1 MRTATVNEQASEEL
15 FRRAAAGDRAAFDSL
30 ADKER
35 AQLDTHVRSHLGAAL
50 RRNVDPEDI
59 VQETLLRAFRSISQM
74 EWRGEAAF
82 RSWLR
87 LTAEHVILHAAQTN
101 RRTQSPLDP
110 DVPANDPSPSRVQRR
125 DERFER
131 LRQAIDGLPPDYR
144 EVIVLA
150 RIERLR
156 IREIAKRMER
166 SEDAV
171 KQLLA
176 RALRKLR
183 DSFGDTESLNLP
195 WRSLKDEHPNP
206 GGVEDA
212 R

>member
-1 MRTATVNEQASEEL
+1 MNDRASEEL
-15 FRRAAAGDRAAFDSL
+15 FWRAGAGDRAAFETL
-30 ADKER
+30 AGEER
-35 AQLDTHVRSHLGAAL
+35 PRLEAHIRSRLGGAL

-59 VQETLLRAFRSISQM
+59 VQETLLRAFQSIPEM

-87 LTAEHVILHAAQTN
+87 TTAEHVLLKAAQSN
-101 RRTQSPLDP
+101 RRTPSPLDP
-110 DVPANDPSPSRVQRR
+110 EVPTDDPSPSRVQVRN
-125 DERFER
+125 ERFER
-131 LRQAIDGLPPDYR
+131 LRQAIVGLSPDYR
-144 EVIVLA
+144 QVIVLA

-176 RALRKLR
+176 RALRKLKE
-183 DSFGDTESLNLP
+183 SFGDTGSLHLP
-195 WRSLKDEHPNP
+195 DRRLNDEHLNP
-206 GGVEDA
+206 GGAEDA